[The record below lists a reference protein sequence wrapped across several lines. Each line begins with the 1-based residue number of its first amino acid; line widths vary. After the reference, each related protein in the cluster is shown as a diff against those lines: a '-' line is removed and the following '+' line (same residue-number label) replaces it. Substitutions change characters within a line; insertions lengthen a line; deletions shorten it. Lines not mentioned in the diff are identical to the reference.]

1 MITAYPNSPKPI
13 SIYKVYRCIL
23 EFTHNFNSNSGHCCI
38 IAIHQWIKLVDYL
51 KQLVILVLNFI
62 YTLMVLYMKLWFEP
76 VTHAITINIVH
87 LPYNFI
93 AFRLYKILK
102 PIAISPIAS
111 VAITFTWHKVHT
123 STITFAA
130 LKFIF
135 VRCPK

>member
-23 EFTHNFNSNSGHCCI
+23 EFTHNFNNNFGHCRI
-38 IAIHQWIKLVDYL
+38 IAIYRRIKLVDYL
-51 KQLVILVLNFI
+51 KQLLTLVLNFI
-62 YTLMVLYMKLWFEP
+62 YTLIVLYMKLWFDP
-76 VTHAITINIVH
+76 VKIIIVH

-93 AFRLYKILK
+93 ALRLYKILK
-102 PIAISPIAS
+102 PINISPIAS
-111 VAITFTWHKVHT
+111 VAITFTWHKVQT
-123 STITFAA
+123 STITFAT